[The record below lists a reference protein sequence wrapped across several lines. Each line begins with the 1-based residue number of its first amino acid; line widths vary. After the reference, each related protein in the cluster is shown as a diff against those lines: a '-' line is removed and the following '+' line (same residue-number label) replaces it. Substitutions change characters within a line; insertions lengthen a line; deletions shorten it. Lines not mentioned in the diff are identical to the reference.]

1 MIVKKSTKIT
11 LLIGGILV
19 VLLGVIGITYA
30 FFATSGSQEQANT
43 FYTSGCLNIT
53 LTDASAAID
62 SNHAYP
68 ITDIAGLEET
78 SYDFTIENTC
88 STSTNY
94 QINLESLNQVANLLD
109 ADYIKVALSSDTV
122 DNIISI
128 LSSNTPITPSV
139 SGAYEA
145 YNLYTGTIA
154 GNETKTYHLRLW
166 IDYDATIEQAA
177 NKVYE
182 SKINVIANPEIQVT
196 DTLEAM
202 FALNEDTLTS
212 TLTSNVTSASY
223 CTSTDNI
230 CTPTTNAS
238 IANNSYSVTLEG
250 NDNKQMVC
258 TRLNGTSKVICSN
271 PVEIAKIILASE
283 FIESLYE
290 DNQDILA
297 YDGTEDNNL
306 RYIGDDPANY
316 AYFNCSNYSNP
327 TSDTCELWRIIG
339 IFNENTHGVSGQK
352 LVKLIRN
359 ESIGDFSWDNK
370 TSGVGSSTSSSGS
383 NDWSDSRLMML
394 LNPGYE
400 EPNGNIYAYEGSLYY
415 NARSGTCY
423 SGSNG
428 ATISCDF
435 TSTGL
440 KNDTTRNMIET
451 VTWKLGGTANYTSAS
466 NGLASHFYGYE
477 RGTTVYSG
485 NPTEWEVKIGLM
497 YPSDYGYATSGG
509 NTTDRETCLA
519 KELYNWDSLSDCYNN
534 DWLYTGSIQWTFT
547 PRSSNSRS
555 VFGVNAI
562 GSLGSYSAVY
572 GYDVRPSIYLKSNI
586 AISGGSGTESDP
598 YVLSV

>member
-166 IDYDATIEQAA
+166 IDYDATVEQAA

-238 IANNSYSVTLEG
+238 ITNNSYSITLEE

-297 YDGTEDNNL
+297 YDGTTDNNL
-306 RYIGDDPANY
+306 RYIGGDPVNY
-316 AYFNCSNYSNP
+316 VYFNCSDYSNP
-327 TSDTCELWRIIG
+327 SSSTCELWRIIG
-339 IFNENTHGVSGQK
+339 VFDENTHGVSGQN

-359 ESIGDFSWDNK
+359 ESLGTLEWDSDDVNNW
-370 TSGVGSSTSSSGS
+370 STSSLQ
-383 NDWSDSRLMML
+383 DT
-394 LNPGYE
+394 LNGDYL
-400 EPNGNIYAYEGSLYY
+400 NRTGDY
-415 NARSGTCY
+415 N
-423 SGSNG
+423 
-428 ATISCDF
+428 
-435 TSTGL
+435 STGI
-440 KNDTTRNMIET
+440 TAATRDMIET
-451 VTWKLGGTANYTSAS
+451 VTWKLGGLSGTNNTAASYYTA
-466 NGLASHFYGYE
+466 E

-485 NPTEWEVKIGLM
+485 RPTTWPGKIALM

-509 NTTDRETCLA
+509 STGRDTCLSYN
-519 KELYNWDSLSDCYNN
+519 LYSWRDYYDCYNN
-534 DWLYTGSIQWTFT
+534 DWLYNVSDQWTLT
-547 PRSSNSRS
+547 PYSSNSNGVFSVGSTGSVYDYGAFRS
-555 VFGVNAI
+555 
-562 GSLGSYSAVY
+562 Y
-572 GYDVRPSIYLKSNI
+572 GVRPSVYLTSEVR
-586 AISGGSGTESDP
+586 ISGGDGTANNAYTLE
-598 YVLSV
+598 V